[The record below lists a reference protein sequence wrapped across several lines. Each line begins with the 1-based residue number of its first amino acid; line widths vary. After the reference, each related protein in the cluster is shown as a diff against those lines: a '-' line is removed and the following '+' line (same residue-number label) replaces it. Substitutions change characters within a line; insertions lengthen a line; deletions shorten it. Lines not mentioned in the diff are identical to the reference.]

1 MTTGNEIMNDSELE
15 KKAMKELD
23 KCLRHPKI
31 GAVVSKDGVLLS
43 TGFRG
48 EVIGKHAER
57 VAIEKLSIDQL
68 QGATI
73 YTTLEPCAEILKG
86 NEKNLAVN

>member
-1 MTTGNEIMNDSELE
+1 MTTSNETMNGSELE
-15 KKAMKELD
+15 KKAMEELD
-23 KCLRHPKI
+23 KCLKHPKI

-43 TGFRG
+43 TGFRD

-68 QGATI
+68 RGLRFIQPLSHALR
-73 YTTLEPCAEILKG
+73 YMKG